1 MAGTT
6 PKRYMLDTNILIYLV
21 NNNPASIG
29 ERINRLPASTE
40 LCMSFVSYGELLKGA
55 ELSNRKTKVLQQLDQ
70 LTRTIKVNYSVDSAI
85 CEHYA
90 QQVSKLKLAGT
101 PIGANDLWIACHALA
116 LDAILVTNNV
126 REFERVSGVTIENWA
141 T

>member
-1 MAGTT
+1 MAGASPT
-6 PKRYMLDTNILIYLV
+6 RYMLDTNILIYLV